1 MKGKVA
7 TIILLMIILSF
18 SGCVEKNV
26 ENKNPVALISSPK
39 NNEVF
44 SINDGI
50 YFDASNSTDLDDDS
64 LSYSWESNISGVFG
78 NTEKF
83 TKKMIQGSHNITL
96 TVTDGNGGI
105 DKDEIVITVR
115 ANILPVTDA
124 GNDQTVWAGDTVNF
138 DASSSYDNDG
148 SIVKYSWD
156 FDINDDIGEDAV
168 GKIVTHRYGV
178 PGIYTV
184 TLTVLDN
191 EGGTGKDTCQIE
203 VKGTSIETKQGNTGE
218 IRIIPGADN
227 DKKHHWDMPGDVTR
241 VVATLSWD
249 EEDWNLEYSVGTGEC
264 PHNGEAMVSD
274 TSSDGYI
281 IIQYYSAEGF
291 LQEEQWFAHI
301 KTMNEDEHGVTDT
314 CSYEITVTLCC
325 NE

>member
-1 MKGKVA
+1 MKSKAAIIVILM
-7 TIILLMIILSF
+7 TILLF

-44 SINDGI
+44 SINDEI

-78 NTEKF
+78 TTEKF

-115 ANILPVTDA
+115 ANILPVADA
-124 GNDQTVWAGDTVNF
+124 GNYQPVWAGDHVNF
-138 DASSSYDNDG
+138 DASSSYDSDG

-156 FDINDDIGEDAV
+156 FDINDDVEEDVV
-168 GKIVTHRYGV
+168 GKITTHRYGV

-191 EGGTGKDTCQIE
+191 EGGTGEDTCQIE
-203 VKGTSIETKQGNTGE
+203 VKGTSIETNEGNTGE

-227 DKKHHWDMPGDVTR
+227 DEKHHWDMPDNVIR

-264 PHNGEAMVSD
+264 PHEGETMTFETSD
-274 TSSDGYI
+274 SGYI
-281 IIQYYSAEGF
+281 IIQYDAVEGF
-291 LQEEQWFAHI
+291 LHEEQWFVHI
-301 KTMNEDEHGVTDT
+301 KTINEDEHKLDT
-314 CSYEITVTLCC
+314 CDYEITVTLCC
-325 NE
+325 AE

>member
-1 MKGKVA
+1 MLMDIIHSMKGKVA

-50 YFDASNSTDLDDDS
+50 YFDASNSTDLDDDP
-64 LSYSWESNISGVFG
+64 LIYSWESNISGVFG

-83 TKKMIQGSHNITL
+83 TKKMIQGSHNRTL
-96 TVTDGNGGI
+96 TGTDGNGGI
-105 DKDEIVITVR
+105 DKDEIAITVR

-124 GNDQTVWAGDTVNF
+124 GNDQTVWAGDTVSF
-138 DASSSYDNDG
+138 DASSSYDSDG

-156 FDINDDIGEDAV
+156 FDINDDVGEDAV

-184 TLTVLDN
+184 TLTVLD
-191 EGGTGKDTCQIE
+191 
-203 VKGTSIETKQGNTGE
+203 
-218 IRIIPGADN
+218 
-227 DKKHHWDMPGDVTR
+227 
-241 VVATLSWD
+241 
-249 EEDWNLEYSVGTGEC
+249 
-264 PHNGEAMVSD
+264 
-274 TSSDGYI
+274 
-281 IIQYYSAEGF
+281 
-291 LQEEQWFAHI
+291 
-301 KTMNEDEHGVTDT
+301 
-314 CSYEITVTLCC
+314 
-325 NE
+325 